1 MHSIEIKIDPRTKLI
16 IALCLTSMAVIVQ
29 DLGLRFVLVFISW
42 FFSIYF
48 QSNLSS
54 LLKKGKT
61 FLRIFLA
68 LMVIQSIFSP
78 SGKVLLQLGDFE
90 IITTGGLLK
99 GLRFLTLMTI
109 IIIAANI
116 MITVNNREMIQG
128 LIQFKIP
135 YELAFMVSIAIRFL
149 PMFADEI
156 KQILMAI
163 QLRGIEINKISL
175 FKKVKIFLYIFLPL
189 IAGMILKAQRLSMAM
204 ETRAFRAYP
213 KRTSFYVLEMKKNDY
228 CLIGIMSI
236 LTLSILT
243 IYFI

>member
-1 MHSIEIKIDPRTKLI
+1 
-16 IALCLTSMAVIVQ
+16 MAVVIQ
-29 DLGLRFVLVFISW
+29 DLDLRFVLVFISW

-54 LLKKGKT
+54 LLKKSKT
-61 FLRIFLA
+61 FIRVFLA
-68 LMVIQSIFSP
+68 LMIIQSVFSP
-78 SGKVLLQLGDFE
+78 SGKVLLGWGDFE
-90 IITTGGLLK
+90 IITTGGILK
-99 GLRFLTLMTI
+99 GLRFLTLMII

-128 LIQFKIP
+128 LIQLKVP

-156 KQILMAI
+156 KQILIAI
-163 QLRGIEINKISL
+163 QLRGIEINKTSL
-175 FKKVKIFLYIFLPL
+175 FEKIKIFLYIFLPL

-213 KRTSFYVLEMKKNDY
+213 TRTSFYVLEMKKNDY
-228 CLIGIMSI
+228 FLAGIMII
-236 LTLSILT
+236 LTLVILF
-243 IYFI
+243 IYFV

>member
-1 MHSIEIKIDPRTKLI
+1 
-16 IALCLTSMAVIVQ
+16 
-29 DLGLRFVLVFISW
+29 
-42 FFSIYF
+42 
-48 QSNLSS
+48 
-54 LLKKGKT
+54 
-61 FLRIFLA
+61 
-68 LMVIQSIFSP
+68 MVIQSIFSP
-78 SGKVLLQLGDFE
+78 SGKVLLQWGNFE
-90 IITTGGLLK
+90 IITAGGILK

-128 LIQFKIP
+128 LIQLKIP

-156 KQILMAI
+156 KQILIAI

-175 FKKVKIFLYIFLPL
+175 FKKVKILLYIFLPL

-204 ETRAFRAYP
+204 ETRAFRAYSE
-213 KRTSFYVLEMKKNDY
+213 RTSFFVLEMKKNDY
-228 CLIGIMSI
+228 FLIGIMST